1 MRSCSINIITILNIL
16 FITIFSNPIITILSI
31 PIITILSI
39 LIIIFNITI
48 ITILNIIII
57 IIIIVKLQEVL
68 AFQKRMKERALQKV
82 WGAGPE
88 GSTSCVL
95 QKFLGAVFILC
106 MLVTGVSA
114 FIIQPEE
121 RTVAAGN
128 CQFRGKHVKTRVM
141 LEGEPV
147 AIRCPQ
153 LLYWDDAS
161 AHINMTWRK
170 NESAVT
176 VPGEEEA
183 RVWVQDGVLWIVP
196 ASRGDSGTYTCT
208 LRNASY
214 CDEMSVELRV
224 LEKTEVSR
232 PLISYPQILPLSSSG
247 MLVCPDLS
255 EFIRNKTDVK
265 IQWYKDS
272 VPLEQDNKKFL
283 SVKVTSLLMNSV
295 SEEDAGYYSCVMT
308 FAHGGKQYS
317 ITRNIKVRVNKR
329 EEAIPVI
336 ISPQETIS
344 ASLEGKAAQGITMAL
359 CLCKSHRQ
367 ESCWVRTLWLQTSLS
382 LWAWVLTFDAL
393 RLAATGSR
401 LTIPCVVFLG
411 AGMPVTTMLWW
422 MANSTQVKDAYQ
434 GGRVTEGPRKEY
446 SQNNENYIEVP
457 LIFDPVIRED
467 LHTNYKCVVSNT
479 AHFQTLRTTVKE
491 GTCFGDTEGEKKM

>member
-344 ASLEGKAAQGITMAL
+344 ASL
-359 CLCKSHRQ
+359 
-367 ESCWVRTLWLQTSLS
+367 
-382 LWAWVLTFDAL
+382 
-393 RLAATGSR
+393 GSR

>member
-1 MRSCSINIITILNIL
+1 
-16 FITIFSNPIITILSI
+16 
-31 PIITILSI
+31 
-39 LIIIFNITI
+39 
-48 ITILNIIII
+48 
-57 IIIIVKLQEVL
+57 
-68 AFQKRMKERALQKV
+68 MKERALQKV

-265 IQWYKDS
+265 IQC
-272 VPLEQDNKKFL
+272 
-283 SVKVTSLLMNSV
+283 V

-317 ITRNIKVRVNKR
+317 ITRNIKVRVNR
-329 EEAIPVI
+329 
-336 ISPQETIS
+336 
-344 ASLEGKAAQGITMAL
+344 
-359 CLCKSHRQ
+359 
-367 ESCWVRTLWLQTSLS
+367 
-382 LWAWVLTFDAL
+382 
-393 RLAATGSR
+393 SR

-491 GTCFGDTEGEKKM
+491 AFAPPSGPGRHFSHVTVILKPLEQVCARRGTPFLVVVGVAVRNPQSKLTGP

>member
-317 ITRNIKVRVNKR
+317 ITRNIKVRVNIISLLGKALAKGAQFCGEPVSSARQRPRLTKAGPPVRER

-344 ASLEGKAAQGITMAL
+344 ASL
-359 CLCKSHRQ
+359 
-367 ESCWVRTLWLQTSLS
+367 
-382 LWAWVLTFDAL
+382 
-393 RLAATGSR
+393 GSR

>member
-1 MRSCSINIITILNIL
+1 MRSC
-16 FITIFSNPIITILSI
+16 
-31 PIITILSI
+31 
-39 LIIIFNITI
+39 
-48 ITILNIIII
+48 
-57 IIIIVKLQEVL
+57 
-68 AFQKRMKERALQKV
+68 RV

-114 FIIQPEE
+114 FVIQPEE

-196 ASRGDSGTYTCT
+196 ALRGDSGTYTCT

-232 PLISYPQILPLSSSG
+232 PLISYPQVLPLSSSG

-272 VPLEQDNKKFL
+272 VPLEQDNKKFV

-295 SEEDAGYYSCVMT
+295 SEEDAGYYSCAMT

-344 ASLEGKAAQGITMAL
+344 ASL
-359 CLCKSHRQ
+359 
-367 ESCWVRTLWLQTSLS
+367 
-382 LWAWVLTFDAL
+382 
-393 RLAATGSR
+393 GSR

-411 AGMPVTTMLWW
+411 AGIPVTTMLWW

-467 LHTNYKCVVSNT
+467 LHTNFKCVVSNT
-479 AHFQTLRTTVKE
+479 AHFQMLRTTVKE
-491 GTCFGDTEGEKKM
+491 AAATFSWGIALAPLSLIFLVLGGIWIHRRCKHRTRKACGLLELKTGHQESAPCKVKEIK